1 MPIRAF
7 LSYSH
12 KNRKLAR
19 RLKEGLAEFGIE
31 AFLAHDDI
39 GVSERWRRVILRKLR
54 DCEIFIP
61 ILTDAFVESEWTDQE
76 AGYALGRGKRV
87 VPLRVD
93 VGPYGF
99 IGAFQALRL
108 NQKTPTETCW
118 MVMES
123 LKDHDTL
130 GQKVRED
137 VIGVFLQSSTFEE
150 ASKNLTKLTKFR
162 PFSPD
167 QLAKIIKGSSRNQN
181 IYGCHRAQPR
191 IEGLLEE
198 ARAKVPKGTIAR
210 YRKAV
215 KSWPY

>member
-1 MPIRAF
+1 MSIHAF

-19 RLKEGLAEFGIE
+19 RLKEGLAEFGID

-39 GVSERWRRVILRKLR
+39 AVSERWRRVIIKKLR

-61 ILTDAFVESEWTDQE
+61 ILTESFMESEWTDQE
-76 AGYALGRGKRV
+76 AGFALARGKRI
-87 VPLRVD
+87 VPLKVD
-93 VGPYGF
+93 VAPYGF

-108 NQKTPTETCW
+108 NQKVSSETCW
-118 MVMES
+118 KIMES

-130 GQKVRED
+130 GQRVRED
-137 VIGVFLQSSTFEE
+137 VIGVFLQSSTFDE
-150 ASKNLTKLTKFR
+150 ASKNIAKLTKFR
-162 PFSPD
+162 PFSAD
-167 QLAKIIKGSSRNQN
+167 HLARIIKGSSRNQN

-191 IEGLLEE
+191 IENLLED
-198 ARAKVPKGTIAR
+198 AHAKVPKGTIAK